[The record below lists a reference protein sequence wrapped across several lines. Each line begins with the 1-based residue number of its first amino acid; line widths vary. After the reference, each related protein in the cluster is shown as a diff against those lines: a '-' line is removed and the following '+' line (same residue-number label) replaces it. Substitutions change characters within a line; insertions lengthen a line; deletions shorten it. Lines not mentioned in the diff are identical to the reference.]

1 MYHTDAKDFIKASKR
16 RKLKKTILRYNEYYQ
31 MQIIFDNLYKQSQQ
45 GSVFHHLYEIIT
57 SQDNILLAYRTIK
70 RNDGSKTPGTN
81 RHNIRYWEKQN
92 VEDYISYIQNRL
104 ENFQPIPV
112 CRKEIEKPNGG
123 IRPFGIPCIEDRLI
137 QQAIKQVLEP
147 ICEAKFFE
155 HSYGFRPNR
164 STEHALAY
172 AVKKINIDKCYFVVD
187 IDIKGFFDNVNHGKL
202 LKQLYTIGIQ
212 DKRVLS
218 IISKMLKAEIK
229 GIGIPD
235 KGVPQG
241 GILSPLLSNIV
252 LNELDQWITSQWQ
265 DFETKNK
272 FYNTPNKYR
281 HLRTK
286 SKLKEIYLVRYADD
300 FKIFCR
306 KKEDAHK
313 IFQAVQQWLKERLSL
328 EISPEKSK
336 ITDVRKSP
344 SKFLGFKIKAYKK
357 NKKWIARTHM
367 TQKAQNKAVS
377 TIKEQLEI
385 MKKSNS
391 VKEVTNYN
399 SIIAGLHNN
408 YKIATEVNLDFT
420 KIHYK
425 LLTCLKQ
432 KLKLIRTKKGYKT
445 EEYRKKYGKYNG
457 EIYHV
462 KEITLYPIA
471 CITNKPP
478 LLFNSKKSNYTKGG
492 RNILHKELNG
502 IDLEILNYMKHH
514 PTGTVEL
521 NDNRMSLYSAQRGKD
536 PITGNPL
543 IESLE
548 VHHILP
554 KSQGGQDN
562 YENLILVNENTH
574 RLIHVVNSDMIEYY
588 LRYRDYST
596 KVIDKINEY
605 RMKVGNERIMSER

>member
-1 MYHTDAKDFIKASKR
+1 MYHTDTKDFIKASKR

-31 MQIIFDNLYKQSQQ
+31 MQTVFDNLYKQSQQ

-70 RNDGSKTPGTN
+70 RNDGSKTSGTN
-81 RHNIRYWEKQN
+81 RHNIRYWEQQN
-92 VEDYISYIQNRL
+92 VEDYISYMQDRL
-104 ENFQPIPV
+104 ENFQPMPIRRVEIP
-112 CRKEIEKPNGG
+112 KSNGKK
-123 IRPFGIPCIEDRLI
+123 RPLGIPCIEDRLI

-241 GILSPLLSNIV
+241 GILSPLLANVV

-265 DFETKNK
+265 NFETKNN
-272 FYNTPNKYR
+272 FSFPQNKYR
-281 HLRTK
+281 HLRAK

-300 FKIFCR
+300 FKIFCK

-313 IFQAVQQWLKERLSL
+313 IFHAVQQWLKERLSL
-328 EISPEKSK
+328 EISPEKSR

-344 SKFLGFKIKAYKK
+344 SEFLGFKIRAYKK

-367 TQKAQNKAVS
+367 TQKAQDKAVS
-377 TIKEQLEI
+377 TIKEQLEV

-391 VKEVTNYN
+391 VKDVMNYN
-399 SIIAGLHNN
+399 SIIAGLHNY

-425 LLTCLKQ
+425 LLTCLEQ
-432 KLKLIRTKKGYKT
+432 KLKSIRTKKGFKT
-445 EEYRKKYGKYNG
+445 EEYHKKYENYKGKTHN
-457 EIYHV
+457 V
-462 KEITLYPIA
+462 KGITLYPIA
-471 CITNKPP
+471 CIKTNRP
-478 LLFNSKKSNYTKGG
+478 LLFNSNKSNYTKEG

-521 NDNRMSLYSAQRGKD
+521 NDNRMSLYSAQKGKD
-536 PITGNPL
+536 PITGYPL

-554 KSQGGQDN
+554 RSQGGQDN
-562 YENLILVNENTH
+562 YDNLILINRNMH

-588 LRYRDYST
+588 LRNRDYSK